1 MSIKLKLIS
10 FVTAFVMMLSIM
22 VVGVY
27 ALQQTINLEGSIN
40 FQIDDKS
47 LWVSDVRIKNDN
59 YTEEQ
64 SIENFMPGYI
74 NNNFNLSISTITN
87 NYGSFTLYFD
97 IINTT
102 EKEYNISA
110 SYAGSEANVT
120 VSPSITEIPAG
131 TGETITSSTQ
141 PTATLAIE
149 VSCPQGSLV
158 DLSDISIIFKEI
170 PSYTA
175 TINVTYS
182 GLPVEDIYIAIN
194 DDKDFTRY
202 IKNYG
207 EDQVIVLNNVT
218 RIAFGGIGSK
228 LTRVITD
235 PIDMT
240 VTSNTGINESIYYGG
255 ISDVDTD
262 FLGWYELTQDTVFNI
277 TIELHSNI
285 VAPGVTM
292 LLF

>member
-149 VSCPQGSLV
+149 VSCPQGSSV
-158 DLSDISIIFKEI
+158 DLSDISIIFEEI

-182 GLPVEDIYIAIN
+182 GLTGEDIYIAIN
-194 DDKDFTRY
+194 DDEDFTEY
-202 IKNYG
+202 TKNYG

-228 LTRVITD
+228 LTRIITD

-240 VTSNTGINESIYYGG
+240 VTSNTGINESIYYAGNTN
-255 ISDVDTD
+255 VDTD

-277 TIELHSNI
+277 TIKLH
-285 VAPGVTM
+285 M
-292 LLF
+292 

>member
-1 MSIKLKLIS
+1 MSIKLKFIS

-149 VSCPQGSLV
+149 VSCPQGSSV
-158 DLSDISIIFKEI
+158 DLSDISIIFEEI

-182 GLPVEDIYIAIN
+182 GLNVEDIYIAIN
-194 DDKDFTRY
+194 DDEDFTRY

-218 RIAFGGIGSK
+218 RIAFGGTGSK
-228 LTRVITD
+228 LTRMITD

-240 VTSNTGINESIYYGG
+240 VTSNTGINESIYYVGNTN
-255 ISDVDTD
+255 VDTD

-277 TIELHSNI
+277 TIELH
-285 VAPGVTM
+285 M
-292 LLF
+292 

>member
-158 DLSDISIIFKEI
+158 DLSDISIIFEEI

-182 GLPVEDIYIAIN
+182 GLNVEDIYIAIN
-194 DDKDFTRY
+194 DDEDFTCY
-202 IKNYG
+202 TKNYG

-218 RIAFGGIGSK
+218 RIAFGGTGSK
-228 LTRVITD
+228 LTRMITD

-240 VTSNTGINESIYYGG
+240 VTSNTGINESIYYAGNTN
-255 ISDVDTD
+255 VDTD

-277 TIELHSNI
+277 TIKLH
-285 VAPGVTM
+285 M
-292 LLF
+292 

>member
-149 VSCPQGSLV
+149 VSCPQGSSV
-158 DLSDISIIFKEI
+158 DLSDISIIFEEI

-182 GLPVEDIYIAIN
+182 GGLNAEDIYIAIN
-194 DDKDFTRY
+194 DDEDFTCY
-202 IKNYG
+202 TKIYG

-228 LTRVITD
+228 LTRVTD

-240 VTSNTGINESIYYGG
+240 VTSNTGINESIYYSG
-255 ISDVDTD
+255 STSVDTD
-262 FLGWYELTQDTVFNI
+262 FLGWYELTQDTVFNVS
-277 TIELHSNI
+277 IER
-285 VAPGVTM
+285 AQ
-292 LLF
+292 

>member
-149 VSCPQGSLV
+149 VSCPQGSSV
-158 DLSDISIIFKEI
+158 DLSDISIIFEEI

-182 GLPVEDIYIAIN
+182 GLNVEDIYIAIN
-194 DDKDFTRY
+194 DDEDFTRY

-228 LTRVITD
+228 LTRIITD

-240 VTSNTGINESIYYGG
+240 VTSNTGINESIYYAGNTN
-255 ISDVDTD
+255 VDTD

-277 TIELHSNI
+277 TIELH
-285 VAPGVTM
+285 M
-292 LLF
+292 

>member
-47 LWVSDVRIKNDN
+47 LWVSDERIKNDN

-149 VSCPQGSLV
+149 VSCPQGSSV
-158 DLSDISIIFKEI
+158 DLSDINIIFEEI

-182 GLPVEDIYIAIN
+182 GLNVEDIYIAIN
-194 DDKDFTRY
+194 DDEDFTRY

-218 RIAFGGIGSK
+218 RIAFGGTGSK
-228 LTRVITD
+228 LTRMITD

-240 VTSNTGINESIYYGG
+240 VTSNTGINESIYYAGNTN
-255 ISDVDTD
+255 VDTD

-277 TIELHSNI
+277 TIKLH
-285 VAPGVTM
+285 M
-292 LLF
+292 

>member
-158 DLSDISIIFKEI
+158 DLSDISIIFEEI

-182 GLPVEDIYIAIN
+182 GLNVEDIYIAIN
-194 DDKDFTRY
+194 DDEDFTCY
-202 IKNYG
+202 TKNYG

-228 LTRVITD
+228 LTRIITD

-240 VTSNTGINESIYYGG
+240 VTSNTGINESIYYAGNTN
-255 ISDVDTD
+255 VDTD

-277 TIELHSNI
+277 TIKLH
-285 VAPGVTM
+285 M
-292 LLF
+292 

>member
-1 MSIKLKLIS
+1 MSIKLKFIS

-149 VSCPQGSLV
+149 VSCPQGSSV
-158 DLSDISIIFKEI
+158 DLSDINIIFEEI

-182 GLPVEDIYIAIN
+182 GLNVEDIYIAIN
-194 DDKDFTRY
+194 DDEDFTRY

-218 RIAFGGIGSK
+218 RIAFGGTGSK
-228 LTRVITD
+228 LTRMITD

-240 VTSNTGINESIYYGG
+240 VTSNTGINESIYYVGNTN
-255 ISDVDTD
+255 VDTD

-277 TIELHSNI
+277 TIELH
-285 VAPGVTM
+285 M
-292 LLF
+292 

>member
-102 EKEYNISA
+102 EKEYNVSA
-110 SYAGSEANVT
+110 SYDGSEANVT

-158 DLSDISIIFKEI
+158 DLSDISIIFEEI

-182 GLPVEDIYIAIN
+182 GLNVEDIYIAIN
-194 DDKDFTRY
+194 DDEDFTRY

-218 RIAFGGIGSK
+218 RIAFRGTGSK
-228 LTRVITD
+228 LTRVTD

-240 VTSNTGINESIYYGG
+240 VTSNTGINESIYYSG
-255 ISDVDTD
+255 STSVDTD

-277 TIELHSNI
+277 TIELH
-285 VAPGVTM
+285 M
-292 LLF
+292 

>member
-158 DLSDISIIFKEI
+158 DLSDISIIFEEI

-182 GLPVEDIYIAIN
+182 GLNVEDIYIAIN
-194 DDKDFTRY
+194 DDEDFTEY
-202 IKNYG
+202 TKNYG

-228 LTRVITD
+228 LTRIITD

-240 VTSNTGINESIYYGG
+240 VTSNTGINESIYYAGNTN
-255 ISDVDTD
+255 VDTD

-277 TIELHSNI
+277 TIELH
-285 VAPGVTM
+285 M
-292 LLF
+292 

>member
-74 NNNFNLSISTITN
+74 NTNFNLSISTITN

-110 SYAGSEANVT
+110 SYDGSEANVT

-158 DLSDISIIFKEI
+158 DLSDISIIFEEI

-182 GLPVEDIYIAIN
+182 GLNVEDIYIAIN
-194 DDKDFTRY
+194 DDEDFTCY
-202 IKNYG
+202 TKNYG
-207 EDQVIVLNNVT
+207 EDQVLVLNNVT

-228 LTRVITD
+228 LTRIITD

-240 VTSNTGINESIYYGG
+240 VTSNTGINESIYYAGNTN
-255 ISDVDTD
+255 VDTD

-277 TIELHSNI
+277 TIELH
-285 VAPGVTM
+285 M
-292 LLF
+292 

>member
-149 VSCPQGSLV
+149 VSCPQGSSV
-158 DLSDISIIFKEI
+158 DLSDISIIFEEI

-182 GLPVEDIYIAIN
+182 GLNVEDIYIAIN
-194 DDKDFTRY
+194 DDEDFTEY
-202 IKNYG
+202 TKNYG

-228 LTRVITD
+228 LTRIITD

-240 VTSNTGINESIYYGG
+240 VTSNTGINESIYYAGNTN
-255 ISDVDTD
+255 VDTD

-277 TIELHSNI
+277 TIELH
-285 VAPGVTM
+285 M
-292 LLF
+292 

>member
-158 DLSDISIIFKEI
+158 DL
-170 PSYTA
+170 
-175 TINVTYS
+175 
-182 GLPVEDIYIAIN
+182 
-194 DDKDFTRY
+194 
-202 IKNYG
+202 
-207 EDQVIVLNNVT
+207 
-218 RIAFGGIGSK
+218 
-228 LTRVITD
+228 
-235 PIDMT
+235 
-240 VTSNTGINESIYYGG
+240 
-255 ISDVDTD
+255 
-262 FLGWYELTQDTVFNI
+262 
-277 TIELHSNI
+277 
-285 VAPGVTM
+285 
-292 LLF
+292 

>member
-149 VSCPQGSLV
+149 VSCPQGSSV
-158 DLSDISIIFKEI
+158 DLSDINIIFEEI

-182 GLPVEDIYIAIN
+182 GLNVEDIYIAIN
-194 DDKDFTRY
+194 DDEDFTRY

-218 RIAFGGIGSK
+218 RIAFGGTGSK
-228 LTRVITD
+228 LTRMITD

-240 VTSNTGINESIYYGG
+240 VTSNTGINESIYYVGNTN
-255 ISDVDTD
+255 VDTD

-277 TIELHSNI
+277 TIELH
-285 VAPGVTM
+285 M
-292 LLF
+292 

>member
-149 VSCPQGSLV
+149 VSCPQGSSV
-158 DLSDISIIFKEI
+158 DLSDISIIFEEI

-182 GLPVEDIYIAIN
+182 GGLNAEDIYIAIN
-194 DDKDFTRY
+194 DDEDFTCY
-202 IKNYG
+202 TKIYG

-228 LTRVITD
+228 LTRVTD

-240 VTSNTGINESIYYGG
+240 VTSNTGINESIHYSG
-255 ISDVDTD
+255 STSVDTD
-262 FLGWYELTQDTVFNI
+262 FLGWYELTQDTVFNVS
-277 TIELHSNI
+277 IER
-285 VAPGVTM
+285 AQ
-292 LLF
+292 

>member
-149 VSCPQGSLV
+149 VSCPQGSSV
-158 DLSDISIIFKEI
+158 DLSDINIIFEEI

-182 GLPVEDIYIAIN
+182 GLNVEDIYIAIN
-194 DDKDFTRY
+194 DDEDFTRY

-218 RIAFGGIGSK
+218 RIAFGGTGSK
-228 LTRVITD
+228 LTKMITD

-240 VTSNTGINESIYYGG
+240 VTSNTGINESIYYVGNTN
-255 ISDVDTD
+255 VDTD

-277 TIELHSNI
+277 TIKLH
-285 VAPGVTM
+285 M
-292 LLF
+292 

>member
-149 VSCPQGSLV
+149 VSCPQGSSV
-158 DLSDISIIFKEI
+158 DLSDISIIFEEI

-182 GLPVEDIYIAIN
+182 GGLNTENIYIAIN
-194 DDKDFTRY
+194 DDEDFTGY
-202 IKNYG
+202 MNENYT

-228 LTRVITD
+228 LTRVTD

-240 VTSNTGINESIYYGG
+240 VTSNTGINESIYYSG
-255 ISDVDTD
+255 STSVDTD

-277 TIELHSNI
+277 TIELH
-285 VAPGVTM
+285 M
-292 LLF
+292 

>member
-110 SYAGSEANVT
+110 SYDGSEANVT

-149 VSCPQGSLV
+149 VSCPQGSSV
-158 DLSDISIIFKEI
+158 DLSDINIIFEEI

-182 GLPVEDIYIAIN
+182 GLNVEDIYIAIN
-194 DDKDFTRY
+194 DDEDFTRY

-218 RIAFGGIGSK
+218 RIAFGGTGSK
-228 LTRVITD
+228 LTRMITD

-240 VTSNTGINESIYYGG
+240 VTSNTGINESIYYVGNTN
-255 ISDVDTD
+255 VDTD

-277 TIELHSNI
+277 TIELH
-285 VAPGVTM
+285 M
-292 LLF
+292 

>member
-158 DLSDISIIFKEI
+158 DLSDISIIFEEI

-175 TINVTYS
+175 TIKVTYS
-182 GLPVEDIYIAIN
+182 GLNVEDIYIAIN
-194 DDKDFTRY
+194 DDEDFTRY

-218 RIAFGGIGSK
+218 RIAFGGTGSK
-228 LTRVITD
+228 LTRMITD

-240 VTSNTGINESIYYGG
+240 VKSNTGINESIYYVGNTN
-255 ISDVDTD
+255 VDTD

-277 TIELHSNI
+277 TIKLH
-285 VAPGVTM
+285 M
-292 LLF
+292 

>member
-149 VSCPQGSLV
+149 VSCPQGSSV
-158 DLSDISIIFKEI
+158 DLSDISIIFEEI

-182 GLPVEDIYIAIN
+182 GLNVEDIYIAIN
-194 DDKDFTRY
+194 DDEDFTCY
-202 IKNYG
+202 TKNYG

-228 LTRVITD
+228 LTRIITD

-240 VTSNTGINESIYYGG
+240 VTSNTGINESIYYAGNTN
-255 ISDVDTD
+255 VDTD

-277 TIELHSNI
+277 TIELH
-285 VAPGVTM
+285 M
-292 LLF
+292 

>member
-149 VSCPQGSLV
+149 VSCPQGSSV
-158 DLSDISIIFKEI
+158 DLSDISIIFEEI

-182 GLPVEDIYIAIN
+182 GLNVEDIYIAIN
-194 DDKDFTRY
+194 DDEDFTRY

-218 RIAFGGIGSK
+218 RIAFGGTGSK
-228 LTRVITD
+228 LTRMITD

-240 VTSNTGINESIYYGG
+240 VTSNTGINESIYYVGNTN
-255 ISDVDTD
+255 VDTD
-262 FLGWYELTQDTVFNI
+262 FLGWYELTQDTVFNVSLERHD
-277 TIELHSNI
+277 TSLPE
-285 VAPGVTM
+285 PGVVI
-292 LLF
+292 

>member
-27 ALQQTINLEGSIN
+27 ALQQTINLEGIIN

-110 SYAGSEANVT
+110 SYDGSEANVT

-158 DLSDISIIFKEI
+158 DLSDISIIFGEI
-170 PSYTA
+170 ISYTA

-182 GLPVEDIYIAIN
+182 GGLNTEDIYIAIN
-194 DDKDFTRY
+194 DDEDFTCY
-202 IKNYG
+202 MNENYT
-207 EDQVIVLNNVT
+207 EDQEIVLNNVT

-228 LTRVITD
+228 LTRVVTD

-240 VTSNTGINESIYYGG
+240 VTSNTGIKGSISYGG
-255 ISDVDTD
+255 ISSVDTD
-262 FLGWYELTQDTVFNI
+262 FLGWYELTQDTVFNVL
-277 TIELHSNI
+277 IERHNTLPPE
-285 VAPGVTM
+285 PGVVA
-292 LLF
+292 

>member
-27 ALQQTINLEGSIN
+27 ALQQTINLEGIIN

-102 EKEYNISA
+102 EKEYNVSA
-110 SYAGSEANVT
+110 SYDGSEANVT

-149 VSCPQGSLV
+149 VSCPQGSSV
-158 DLSDISIIFKEI
+158 DLSDISIIFEEI

-182 GLPVEDIYIAIN
+182 GLNVEDIYIAIN
-194 DDKDFTRY
+194 DDEDFTRY

-218 RIAFGGIGSK
+218 RIAFGGTGSK
-228 LTRVITD
+228 LTRMITD

-240 VTSNTGINESIYYGG
+240 VTSNTGINESIYYVGNTN
-255 ISDVDTD
+255 VDTD
-262 FLGWYELTQDTVFNI
+262 FLGWYELTQDTVFNV
-277 TIELHSNI
+277 SI
-285 VAPGVTM
+285 VAAQ
-292 LLF
+292 